1 MDIEKFSK
9 IVNDKSF
16 KNLTKM
22 KYKYSAD
29 FDEFMNVLKNLYY
42 KELPLKNFSGNNLVY
57 LDSFAGV
64 NMNAFKT
71 LIYPQS
77 NSYGTKAVE
86 NEIIS
91 TGKIENIDY
100 QRESV
105 RNILKGLAPKD
116 DEESRIYG
124 LKKGFDFIA
133 NKDNLITEE
142 NIFKLYMM
150 TVGDFLDNEDR
161 LIDGNYYRHDSVY
174 VVGSDVEHSGMPHNK
189 LSNAMATLVEYIN
202 SDDNL
207 NDLAKASVIHFYF
220 AYIHPYFDGNGRMA
234 RLMHLWFL
242 VQKGYETALFISFSS
257 YIAKSKEQYYDA
269 YTIIEENYKISGVI
283 DVSPFLMY
291 FSENVYNKLQNEE
304 IATDI
309 FADYQSQL
317 KIGNITEKEKQLWNY
332 VVSKYGKSEF
342 STKQLEKDF
351 GEAAYATI
359 RSFVMKFEKL
369 NLFTS
374 QKYSNRVKYK
384 ISR

>member
-1 MDIEKFSK
+1 
-9 IVNDKSF
+9 
-16 KNLTKM
+16 
-22 KYKYSAD
+22 
-29 FDEFMNVLKNLYY
+29 
-42 KELPLKNFSGNNLVY
+42 
-57 LDSFAGV
+57 
-64 NMNAFKT
+64 
-71 LIYPQS
+71 
-77 NSYGTKAVE
+77 
-86 NEIIS
+86 
-91 TGKIENIDY
+91 
-100 QRESV
+100 
-105 RNILKGLAPKD
+105 
-116 DEESRIYG
+116 
-124 LKKGFDFIA
+124 
-133 NKDNLITEE
+133 
-142 NIFKLYMM
+142 
-150 TVGDFLDNEDR
+150 
-161 LIDGNYYRHDSVY
+161 
-174 VVGSDVEHSGMPHNK
+174 VGSDVEHSGMPHNK